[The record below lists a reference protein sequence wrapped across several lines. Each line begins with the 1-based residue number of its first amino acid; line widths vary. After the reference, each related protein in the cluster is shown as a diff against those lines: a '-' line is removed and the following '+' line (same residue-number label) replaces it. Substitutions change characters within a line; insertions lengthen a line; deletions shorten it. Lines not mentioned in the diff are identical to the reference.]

1 MKTITGIGWHGYAV
15 PFRKR
20 FVNAGFTADTRFGLL
35 IFVRTGDGLIG
46 TGEASPVGA
55 GSPAEV
61 EGIAAAL
68 HKVAPRMVDIPL
80 DAADRLIVEGLP
92 APLAFGLETALK
104 DVRGQESGVP
114 LTKLFGGMPT
124 AVPVNALV
132 VSESPKKAAAEAA
145 AAVASGFNCIKLKVG
160 KNTLEEDE
168 SVIATVRQ
176 AVGPEVLLRVDA
188 NQAWSVERAIEAIQ
202 LFSLYKIE
210 YVEQPVKADNI
221 AGMARVREMVRVP
234 LAADESLGSYL
245 DLHRLFDAG
254 AADIFIVKAA
264 RLGGFR
270 KSLLIAKEAM
280 ERGHRV
286 VITSS
291 LESGIGIA
299 AAAHMAAALPPQP
312 KAHGLA
318 TALLLENDL
327 LDGEWLPAKGFLEV
341 PDKPGLGF
349 KVDAASLKK
358 YSSGVIG
365 SAGSPVG
372 LEVYLAGYRPS

>member
-20 FVNAGFTADTRFGLL
+20 FVSTGFTADTRFGLL
-35 IFVRTGDGLIG
+35 IFVRTDDPVTGI
-46 TGEASPVGA
+46 GEASPVGA

-61 EGIAAAL
+61 AGIVAAL
-68 HKVAPRMVDIPL
+68 HKVAPRLVGIPL
-80 DAADRLIVEGLP
+80 DAVERKIIEGLP

-114 LTKLFGGMPT
+114 LANMLGGRPS
-124 AVPVNALV
+124 AVPVNALITAD
-132 VSESPKKAAAEAA
+132 SPKKSVAEAVAA
-145 AAVASGFNCIKLKVG
+145 AALGFNCIKLKVG

-168 SVIATVRQ
+168 SVVAAVRQ
-176 AVGPEVLLRVDA
+176 SVGPEVLLRLDA
-188 NQAWSVERAIEAIQ
+188 NQAWSVEEAIDAIK
-202 LFSLYKIE
+202 LFSPYNIE
-210 YVEQPVKADNI
+210 YVEQPVKADDI
-221 AGMARVREMVRVP
+221 AGMAEVRDNVRVP
-234 LAADESLGSYL
+234 LAADESLGSYI
-245 DLHRLFDAG
+245 DLHRLLDAG
-254 AADIFIVKAA
+254 AADVFIIKAA

-286 VITSS
+286 VVTSS

-327 LDGEWLPAKGFLEV
+327 LDGEWSPAKGFLEV

-349 KVDAASLKK
+349 KVDAASLQK

-372 LEVYLAGYRPS
+372 LETYLAGYRPS